1 MIGDHPS
8 DDGATQ
14 VILTLKFEFK
24 RVFGLARPAAPA
36 AALISTAAADE
47 SEPNPAKFLALTF
60 NE

>member
-1 MIGDHPS
+1 MIGDPPS

-24 RVFGLARPAAPA
+24 RVLGLARPAVLA
-36 AALISTAAADE
+36 AAKISTVAADE
-47 SEPNPAKFLALTF
+47 SELNPAKFLALTF